1 MCAQCGVGVF
11 ELCDADD
18 EDECPQEWCNN
29 FGGDDVCEA
38 YSDYRCYMCYSDAN
52 QGTEGWS
59 KCDPNVHKVHTFDM
73 NFWG

>member
-1 MCAQCGVGVF
+1 MYHF
-11 ELCDADD
+11 IYPIKDTYIYELNDNS
-18 EDECPQEWCNN
+18 EKN